1 MRNQTEHTPSHETA
15 SQPRTVKIAV
25 FGPLTEV
32 VGAGELEVELTLPAS
47 AARLD
52 AELRRRR
59 PELDGRR
66 YQIAADER
74 IVRGEEVIHADVG
87 EIALLPPFAGG

>member
-1 MRNQTEHTPSHETA
+1 MSNRSEHTSGKESDA
-15 SQPRTVKIAV
+15 QPRAVTIAV
-25 FGPLTEV
+25 FGPLTEIFDG
-32 VGAGELEVELTLPAS
+32 GALEVELTLPAT
-47 AARLD
+47 AAGLD

-74 IVRGEEVIHADVG
+74 IVRGEELIDAGVG